1 MLKHSKL
8 RTSCPKKP
16 SPNAKSYEKQPKNP
30 SPNAKTYEKQPKT
43 PLLTP
48 KHMKSNQKPQK
59 LKFSENLNTKSPL
72 ESQVAGNL

>member
-8 RTSCPKKP
+8 RTSC
-16 SPNAKSYEKQPKNP
+16 PKNP

-59 LKFSENLNTKSPL
+59 TRVSENLNTNFPL